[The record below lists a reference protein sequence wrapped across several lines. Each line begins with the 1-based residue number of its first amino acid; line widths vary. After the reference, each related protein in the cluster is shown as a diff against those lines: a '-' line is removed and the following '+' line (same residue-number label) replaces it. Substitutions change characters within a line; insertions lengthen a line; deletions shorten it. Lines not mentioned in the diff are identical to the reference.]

1 MSIFDAIREKFGP
14 KRSAEESAQVEAI
27 EERERGMAMRSKTY
41 AAAAKKKKDALSWSG
56 ASYAGRVKGS
66 VDEMEK

>member
-1 MSIFDAIREKFGP
+1 MNIFDAIREKFGP
-14 KRSAEESAQVEAI
+14 KVSDEDKRNVAAM
-27 EERERGMAMRSKTY
+27 EERERGMALRSKTY

-56 ASYAGRVKGS
+56 SSYAGRVKGT